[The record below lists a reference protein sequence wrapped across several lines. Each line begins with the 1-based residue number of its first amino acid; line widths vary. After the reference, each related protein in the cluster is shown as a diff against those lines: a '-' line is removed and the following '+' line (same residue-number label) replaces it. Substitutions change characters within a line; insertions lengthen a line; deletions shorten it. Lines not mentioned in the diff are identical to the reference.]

1 MPTEGEERSD
11 MTPKRGGTDG
21 SLSYNG
27 AVVLQA
33 MAQGHRYGFEIMRA
47 AHLPSGTVYPLLRRL
62 EASGLVASRWEG
74 ADDAHRE
81 GRPPRRYYEAT
92 PEGATALAEALER
105 VRAQQAL
112 FGNMSPAGQG

>member
-1 MPTEGEERSD
+1 
-11 MTPKRGGTDG
+11 MTPSKSAGEPT
-21 SLSYNG
+21 LSYNG

-33 MAQGHRYGFEIMRA
+33 MTQGHRYGFEIMRA

-74 ADDAHRE
+74 AAEAHKE

-92 PEGATALAEALER
+92 PEGVSALAEARER
-105 VRAQQAL
+105 VMAQQAL
-112 FGNMSPAGQG
+112 FGGLRPTGEG

>member
-1 MPTEGEERSD
+1 
-11 MTPKRGGTDG
+11 MTPNKGANEA
-21 SLSYNG
+21 SLSYNA

-33 MAQGHRYGFEIMRA
+33 LSQGHRYGFEIMRA

-62 EASGLVASRWEG
+62 EASGLVGSRWEG
-74 ADDAHRE
+74 AADAHRE

-92 PEGATALAEALER
+92 PEGASALTEARER

-112 FGNMSPAGQG
+112 FGDPSPAGGTGG

>member
-1 MPTEGEERSD
+1 
-11 MTPKRGGTDG
+11 MTPSRSAGDP

-33 MAQGHRYGFEIMRA
+33 MTQGHRYGFEIMRA

-62 EASGLVASRWEG
+62 EASALVVSRWEEG
-74 ADDAHRE
+74 EDARRE
-81 GRPPRRYYEAT
+81 GRPPRRYYQAT
-92 PEGATALAEALER
+92 PEGVSALAEARQR

-112 FGNMSPAGQG
+112 FGDVSPAGGTGS